1 MDDWYFWL
9 RTFNLCLILNNFEI
23 AECNVS
29 CLVAILVQTFC
40 LILSMVDDRFGRAML
55 SQTDFDNLS
64 EVEKL
69 RRSLADIR
77 DELGKELDKELD
89 ASMP

>member
-1 MDDWYFWL
+1 
-9 RTFNLCLILNNFEI
+9 
-23 AECNVS
+23 
-29 CLVAILVQTFC
+29 
-40 LILSMVDDRFGRAML
+40 ML